1 MRMMALAMIVFLVAI
16 ARATFLESMYDI
28 QTARLM
34 IYNAKWF
41 EMLLV
46 YLGICLIANIIRS
59 RMFKREKMAMLMFH
73 LSFIVILIGAGVTR
87 YVSFEGLMM
96 IKEGQQS
103 NFIFSSEPHVWFKI
117 NDGVK
122 QYTNSDKIYMSEE
135 TSNHF
140 SFDVDFPEHK
150 TPITIEYLNF
160 EKNRIDSLI
169 INDSIQGTAF
179 EIVTN
184 GMQSNY
190 LVEDDF
196 LMIGDVAIS
205 FDKED
210 AMPGIEVFA
219 IGAKAMMKTQVPI
232 RYLPMAQMR
241 EIRQSGND
249 VPDSMYVIVKP
260 DTMVPFQTETLYSL
274 ASGEQFVFKGII
286 KHAKMMRVRANK
298 KKAGRDYLT
307 VRITDGDKS
316 TIISLGGG
324 ANAIPDHEVMEF
336 NGLIYEMEY
345 GSKRINL
352 PFAVKCRDFQLD
364 KYPGSDT
371 PSSFASEVTII
382 DEEKNYTRDQRIFM
396 NNVMDYRGYRF
407 FQSSYDPDEKGTRLS
422 VNHDFWGTLI
432 SYIGYLMMAI
442 GMILSLFAPLGR
454 FRHLN
459 TLLKKSREKREKLIS
474 VFIAVLMLT
483 SFSFG
488 QSGHEGH
495 NHAEPIRPEVKQELR
510 MMTEEHSDELA
521 TLMVQDFQG
530 RIVPMHTICDQLL
543 RKVSRS
549 RTYKEFNAVQTIMS
563 MHMRP
568 DFWMNEP
575 IIYVSTKGGWR
586 VPLKAKDGLVSFN
599 SLKAQDGNF
608 ALLKEYQEA
617 HQMREADRGER
628 EKQLIKL
635 GDKYQVADA
644 IFSWRYMLFIPLESD
659 ANNKWYSPLNLKL
672 LEVDTAGIKKG
683 IRYLATMDSATADL
697 KSYTAATIA
706 LNELK
711 EFQYDAGK
719 NVAPSKSTI
728 SMEVSY
734 NKMNVFKNSFQM
746 YGVFGLLILILF
758 FIKIFIN
765 PTVKSEKRFK
775 LISKIMTSIVLIIF
789 LYHGYG
795 LYMRMMISGHA
806 PWSNGYEALIFISWV
821 TVLTGLIFSKKNG
834 VIIAGAAILAMMMII
849 VAEMELMDPEISP
862 LQPVLKSFWLKIH
875 VAIITGSYAPLG
887 LSCIL
892 ALLNLI
898 LYIFRTKK
906 NAVIFNININELTY
920 ISELILTIGLF
931 MLTIGTFL
939 GGVWANESWGR
950 YWGWD
955 PKETWALVAVLVYA
969 VILHLRYI
977 PALKSKFVFNVVSF
991 WGFASILFTFFG
1003 VNFYLVGLHSYANGE
1018 SLGEFPP
1025 SLKYT
1030 ILIFILFTGLAIFRN
1045 YQYKKSIK

>member
-1 MRMMALAMIVFLVAI
+1 MNKISEFVFSMRMMALGMIVFLLAI

-34 IYNAKWF
+34 VYNAKWF

-46 YLGICLIANIIRS
+46 FLGICLIANIFKY
-59 RMFKREKMAMLMFH
+59 RMFNREKTAMLMFH

-103 NFIFSSEPHVWFKI
+103 NFIYSSEPHVWFKI

-122 QYTNSDKIYMSEE
+122 QYTNSDKVYMSEVA
-135 TSNHF
+135 SNDF
-140 SFDVDFPEHK
+140 SFDIDFPEHK

-190 LVEDDF
+190 LVENGF

-210 AMPGIEVFA
+210 AMPGIEVFEV
-219 IGAKAMMKTQVPI
+219 GAKAMMKTQVPI

-241 EIRQSGND
+241 EIRQTGKD
-249 VPDSMYVIVKP
+249 VPDSMYVVVLP
-260 DTMVPFQTETLYSL
+260 DTLVPFQTETLYSL
-274 ASGEQFVFKGII
+274 ASGEQFVFKGIT
-286 KHAKMMRVRANK
+286 KHAKMMRIKADK

-316 TIISLGGG
+316 TTMTLGGG

-345 GSKRINL
+345 GSMRIEV

-364 KYPGSDT
+364 KYPGSNT

-382 DEEKNYTRDQRIFM
+382 DDEKKYTRDQRIFM

-422 VNHDFWGTLI
+422 VNH
-432 SYIGYLMMAI
+432 
-442 GMILSLFAPLGR
+442 
-454 FRHLN
+454 
-459 TLLKKSREKREKLIS
+459 
-474 VFIAVLMLT
+474 
-483 SFSFG
+483 
-488 QSGHEGH
+488 
-495 NHAEPIRPEVKQELR
+495 AEPTRPTVKQELR
-510 MMTEEHSDELA
+510 IMTEEHSEELA

-549 RTYKEFNAVQTIMS
+549 STYKEYNAVQTIMS

-586 VPLKAKDGLVSFN
+586 EPLKAKNGLVSFN
-599 SLKAQDGNF
+599 TLKGEDGNF
-608 ALLKEYQEA
+608 VLLKEYQEA

-635 GDKYQVADA
+635 GDKYQIADA

-659 ANNKWYSPLNLKL
+659 PNNKWYSPLNLKL

-683 IRYLATMDSATADL
+683 IRYLATMDSATANL
-697 KSYTAATIA
+697 KSYTAATNA

-711 EFQYDAGK
+711 GFQYEAGK
-719 NVAPSKSTI
+719 KVAPSKSTI

-734 NKMNVFKNSFQM
+734 NKMNVFKNSFQL

-758 FIKIFIN
+758 FIKIFIT

-775 LISKIMTSIVLIIF
+775 LISKIMTSLVLVIF
-789 LYHGYG
+789 IYHGYG

-806 PWSNGYEALIFISWV
+806 PWSNGYEALIFIAWV

-834 VIIAGAAILAMMMII
+834 VIIAGATILAMMMII

-892 ALLNLI
+892 ALLNMI
-898 LYIFRTKK
+898 LYVFRTEK
-906 NAVIFNININELTY
+906 NSVIFNININELTY
-920 ISELILTIGLF
+920 ISELIMTIGLF

-939 GGVWANESWGR
+939 GGIWANESWGR

-977 PALKSKFVFNVVSF
+977 PALKSKFIFNIVSF

-1018 SLGEFPP
+1018 GLGEFPP

-1030 ILIFILFTGLAIFRN
+1030 ILIFTLFTAIVFFRN